1 MTNSDAAK
9 DSEGTWMG
17 PTRSESSF
25 SRTRIYKRPEVVFQ
39 QASEDFNT
47 TNDERKVNQERGPQV
62 AAFYRNLT
70 TPPIT
75 EISSSEDDDDVIILD
90 RPPGSTSEEICPTC
104 GLSLPSSAK
113 LRKRHYASTA
123 HLSKVVDERP
133 PPLNPLPIDRKSFGY
148 KVLNSQGWSDKDRH
162 GIGAE
167 DNKGRREPV
176 KASRVKNDTVGLG
189 IKGKKD
195 IEEAMEKA
203 KAFESAEQIRKAYE
217 RDKRIR
223 KELLDHMNRGL

>member
-1 MTNSDAAK
+1 MSLART
-9 DSEGTWMG
+9 
-17 PTRSESSF
+17 ESSF
-25 SRTRIYKRPEVVFQ
+25 SRARLYKRPEVAFQ
-39 QASEDFNT
+39 PATEELHT
-47 TNDERKVNQERGPQV
+47 TENGRNPDEERGSQV
-62 AAFYRNLT
+62 AEFYRNLT

-75 EISSSEDDDDVIILD
+75 SSSDDDVIILD
-90 RPPGSTSEEICPTC
+90 GPPGSTSGEICSTC
-104 GLSLPSSAK
+104 GLPLPSSAK
-113 LRKRHYASTA
+113 LRRRHFATTA

-148 KVLNSQGWSDKDRH
+148 RVLYSQGWSDRDRH

-189 IKGKKD
+189 IKGKKVK
-195 IEEAMEKA
+195 EAIKKT
-203 KAFESAEQIRKAYE
+203 KAFESAKEIRKAYE

-223 KELLDHMNRGL
+223 KELMDNM

>member
-1 MTNSDAAK
+1 M
-9 DSEGTWMG
+9 GTG
-17 PTRSESSF
+17 RTETSF

-39 QASEDFNT
+39 QASEDLHIT
-47 TNDERKVNQERGPQV
+47 DDGKTVDGDKRGSKVAE
-62 AAFYRNLT
+62 FYRNLT

-75 EISSSEDDDDVIILD
+75 EISSSDDDVIILD
-90 RPPGSTSEEICPTC
+90 RQPGSTSDEICETC
-104 GLSLPSSAK
+104 GLPLPSSAK
-113 LRKRHYASTA
+113 LRRRHYASTA

-148 KVLNSQGWSDKDRH
+148 RVLNSQGWSDKERH

-176 KASRVKNDTVGLG
+176 KTSRVKNDTVGLG
-189 IKGKKD
+189 IKERKD
-195 IEEAMEKA
+195 VEKTKSFEGA
-203 KAFESAEQIRKAYE
+203 KEIRRGYE

-223 KELLDHMNRGL
+223 KELLDHMCH